1 MAMEIPDDRRRDPLL
16 RDIVCRCQTVLEPR
30 GFRLDGRGSAD
41 AMSWVRFGRHTHDDS
56 GEDGTLVLL
65 LAHDRRAHALLAESR
80 FADHALAIDT
90 PRGKRVQYYA
100 APADP
105 RQLAREL
112 IDDLASWPNAP

>member
-30 GFRLDGRGSAD
+30 GFRLDDRG
-41 AMSWVRFGRHTHDDS
+41 H
-56 GEDGTLVLL
+56 DGTLVLL
-65 LAHDRRAHALLAESR
+65 LAHDRREHALLAESR
-80 FADHALAIDT
+80 FADDSLAIDT

-105 RQLAREL
+105 RQLAGEL
-112 IDDLASWPNAP
+112 IDDLASWPAAP

>member
-41 AMSWVRFGRHTHDDS
+41 AMSWVRFGRHTHDDR
-56 GEDGTLVLL
+56 GHDGTLVLL
-65 LAHDRRAHALLAESR
+65 LAHDRREHALLAESR
-80 FADHALAIDT
+80 FADDSLAIDT
-90 PRGKRVQYYA
+90 APGKRVQYYA

-105 RQLAREL
+105 RQLAGEL
-112 IDDLASWPNAP
+112 IDDLASWPAAP